1 MDLVSVRTVRTPSH
15 RDDLAFAPG
24 DRPLG
29 GGTWLFSE
37 EQPGLTGLVDLT
49 TLGWP
54 DTERA
59 PGTLRIAATCT
70 IARLLRVRPDDD
82 WTAWPLVDRCAN
94 ALLASFKVWN
104 AASVGGN
111 VAVGLPAGAMT
122 ALLTTL
128 DATAVVWTP
137 DGGERRVPVERLV
150 LGVQTLDLRHGEV
163 IRAFDLPE
171 EALRATSGFRRVS
184 LSPHG
189 RSGSLVTARWSA
201 AGFVLVVTAA
211 TPRPVVFRWPAVP
224 TADEVDA
231 ALDAVLGSDGDW
243 YDDPHGS
250 PRWRRAVS
258 TRFAHELRD
267 EAAPAT
273 ASASA
278 GAR

>member
-70 IARLLRVRPDDD
+70 IARLLRVLPDDD
-82 WTAWPLVDRCAN
+82 WTAWSLVDRCAN

-104 AASVGGN
+104 AATVGGN

-150 LGVQTLDLRHGEV
+150 LGVQTLALRHGEV

-171 EALRATSGFRRVS
+171 EALRATTGFRRVS

-231 ALDAVLGSDGDW
+231 ALDAVLGSDEDW